1 MKTRE
6 GFVSNSSSTSF
17 LIFNITRE
25 PKTLVDFVNEN
36 PQLLG
41 KFKRRYDWYKDDPAF
56 THEEMVRNAT
66 EKNITFKP
74 LKATTVVFGDNDGPY
89 GDTTIGHVYDYILR
103 DGGASESFR
112 WEFKE
117 YNR

>member
-6 GFVSNSSSTSF
+6 GFVSNSSATSF

-25 PKTLVDFVNEN
+25 PKTLVDFVEEN
-36 PQLLG
+36 PQLLDQFLREYG
-41 KFKRRYDWYKDDPAF
+41 WYKKNPNY
-56 THEEMVRNAT
+56 TLTEMIRNAT

-74 LKATTVVFGDNDGPY
+74 LKATEVLFGDNYGPY
-89 GDTTIGHVYDYILR
+89 GDTPLGTVYDYMLR
-103 DGGASESFR
+103 DGGTSKSFR

-117 YNR
+117 FCR